1 MSDVVPD
8 MYAGLDQMIAR
19 STAVAP
25 GAKQPRP
32 KQKAGPAAEKPVPLT
47 PDEPKPLAFYR
58 KQTFYLGAE
67 DLNFL
72 EQAQDAMQAQ
82 YKHEVFKNELVRA
95 ALELLAK
102 DFEINKDKSFLV
114 RKFVRR

>member
-1 MSDVVPD
+1 MSDAAPA

-19 STAVAP
+19 ATTVERKARP
-25 GAKQPRP
+25 QKKPDAKTEGKADQRP
-32 KQKAGPAAEKPVPLT
+32 LVPS
-47 PDEPKPLAFYR
+47 EPKPLAFYR
-58 KQTFYLGAE
+58 KQTFYLGEE
-67 DLNFL
+67 DLRFM
-72 EQAQDAMQAQ
+72 EHAQQAMQEQ

-102 DFEINKDKSFLV
+102 DFELNKDKSFLV

>member
-1 MSDVVPD
+1 MSDATPA

-19 STAVAP
+19 ATTPGKKDRPEKKPETKTPESAV
-25 GAKQPRP
+25 KQPL
-32 KQKAGPAAEKPVPLT
+32 VPS
-47 PDEPKPLAFYR
+47 EPKALAFYR

-67 DLNFL
+67 ELRFI
-72 EQAQDAMQAQ
+72 EHAQETMQAQ
-82 YKHEVFKNELVRA
+82 YKHEVHKNDLIRA

>member
-1 MSDVVPD
+1 MNNAVPA

-19 STAVAP
+19 STTVDKADRP
-25 GAKQPRP
+25 EKKPEHKSGDSTEKQRL
-32 KQKAGPAAEKPVPLT
+32 VPS
-47 PDEPKPLAFYR
+47 EPKPLALYR
-58 KQTFYLGAE
+58 KQTFYLGE
-67 DLNFL
+67 DELRFL
-72 EQAQDAMQAQ
+72 QQAQQTMQTQ
-82 YKHEVFKNELVRA
+82 YTHEVFKNEIVRC

>member
-1 MSDVVPD
+1 MNSAVPA

-19 STAVAP
+19 STTVDKAD
-25 GAKQPRP
+25 RP
-32 KQKAGPAAEKPVPLT
+32 EKKPEHKPVDNPEKQRLVPT
-47 PDEPKPLAFYR
+47 EPKPLALYR
-58 KQTFYLGAE
+58 KQTFCLGADE
-67 DLNFL
+67 LRFM
-72 EQAQDAMQAQ
+72 EHIQETMQAQ
-82 YKHEVFKNELVRA
+82 YKHEVFKNEIVRC